1 MRDVLDPTDVVGDYA
16 VQEINM
22 QFWPAQGRKDRN
34 GLQSRGRI
42 DWYRPAALGTRSTPA
57 AWLVHTPAE
66 RGEPL
71 KAGDVLLAGALG
83 PVVTLTPGDTVETR
97 IQGIGS
103 CSFTYGDEV

>member
-1 MRDVLDPTDVVGDYA
+1 
-16 VQEINM
+16 
-22 QFWPAQGRKDRN
+22 
-34 GLQSRGRI
+34 
-42 DWYRPAALGTRSTPA
+42 
-57 AWLVHTPAE
+57 VHTPAE